1 MLFCF
6 KRGHLLKAS
15 AGRCRLGNIAMDA
28 SFSGRSSDPSS
39 SRAVWKEF
47 QQLLEKSSHAF
58 NRLRDIP
65 AYGGYNWEE
74 HFHKAFHVYSQ
85 LWKFQQDHRCEPPV
99 GRSTPACCC
108 GGTRCSRTAGCH
120 AASAARGDTAGLRA
134 WVTSGCTLIHQGL
147 YIRGYD

>member
-1 MLFCF
+1 
-6 KRGHLLKAS
+6 
-15 AGRCRLGNIAMDA
+15 MDA

-47 QQLLEKSSHAF
+47 QQLLDKSSHAF

-85 LWKFQQDHRCEPPV
+85 LWKFQQDHRCEQPS
-99 GRSTPACCC
+99 GRTSLLLQRSCVQEQQGAMLHLLQEATLLACEPGTHQLVQHWPA
-108 GGTRCSRTAGCH
+108 SQAKLQP
-120 AASAARGDTAGLRA
+120 AAT
-134 WVTSGCTLIHQGL
+134 TT
-147 YIRGYD
+147 